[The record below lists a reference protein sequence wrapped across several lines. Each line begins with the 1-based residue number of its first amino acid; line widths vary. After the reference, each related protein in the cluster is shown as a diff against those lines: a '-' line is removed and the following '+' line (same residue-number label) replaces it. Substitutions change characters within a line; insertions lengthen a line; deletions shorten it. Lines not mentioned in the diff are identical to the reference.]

1 MNSESQSLVPATQQ
15 AESEELTVDEVRESL
30 STTEKGQPARLQLFR
45 GPLPDFVAGSLCL
58 AFLIYGG
65 SLWEM
70 KRQ

>member
-1 MNSESQSLVPATQQ
+1 MPVKQDFFGGHLFSDNESNEISQENLKSKKRW
-15 AESEELTVDEVRESL
+15 SDD
-30 STTEKGQPARLQLFR
+30 RLQFFQS
-45 GPLPDFVAGSLCL
+45 PLPDFVAGSLCL